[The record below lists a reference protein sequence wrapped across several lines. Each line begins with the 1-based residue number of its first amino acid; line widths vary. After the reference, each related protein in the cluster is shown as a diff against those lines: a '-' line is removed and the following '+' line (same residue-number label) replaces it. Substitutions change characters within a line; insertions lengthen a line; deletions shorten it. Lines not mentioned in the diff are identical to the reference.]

1 MKYLYLAII
10 ILSFMGCTKQ
20 TILEKQDEFLSQ
32 KLISLDKSINKKQ
45 ALEISYKI
53 LKASK
58 DIKDEFQPVSY
69 PWINNTLVNLGIK
82 QKGLCWEWRDEFY
95 RRLEGQVEPFGMQ
108 KVVANKGMLS
118 EHNAIVLISKSSDIQ
133 NSILIDLW
141 RFGGIPYI
149 VTTKDDDSYI
159 WNIRYDE

>member
-1 MKYLYLAII
+1 MKYLYLSII

-20 TILEKQDEFLSQ
+20 PILEKQDEFLSQ
-32 KLISLDKSINKKQ
+32 KLISLDKSINKKR
-45 ALEISYKI
+45 ASEISYKI

-58 DIKDEFQPVSY
+58 DIKDEFQPISY

-95 RRLEGQVEPFGMQ
+95 NHLEGKIEPFDMQ
-108 KVVANKGMLS
+108 KVVANKGMLN
-118 EHNAIVLISKSSDIQ
+118 EHNAIVLISKSSNIQ

-141 RFGGIPYI
+141 RFSGTPHI
-149 VTTKDDDSYI
+149 VTAKDDDSYI
-159 WNIRYDE
+159 WSVSENE

>member
-1 MKYLYLAII
+1 MKYLYLFIFAFLFTNCAQQPSLNNQKEI
-10 ILSFMGCTKQ
+10 
-20 TILEKQDEFLSQ
+20 LSQ
-32 KLISLDKSINKKQ
+32 KLISLDDSLDKKQ

-53 LKASK
+53 LQTSK
-58 DIKDEFQPVSY
+58 DIKDDFNPVSY

-95 RRLEGQVEPFGMQ
+95 NRLEGRVKPFDLQ

-141 RFGGIPYI
+141 RFSGTPYI
-149 VTTKDDDSYI
+149 VTTKNDNSYI
-159 WNIRYDE
+159 WSVRDDE